1 MKERLS
7 VSIDA
12 YLLEEGRAAVAAGQH
27 HNLSAWVS
35 AALREQSE
43 HDQRLRA
50 GAEFFEWYEAEYGAF
65 TEEEMERAHRDH
77 EARAIVVDVPDDDQD
92 LGSDAAG
99 SRRSA

>member
-1 MKERLS
+1 M
-7 VSIDA
+7 SIDA
-12 YLLEEGRAAVAAGQH
+12 YLLEEGRRAVAAGQH

-65 TEEEMERAHRDH
+65 TEEEMEEAERAMS
-77 EARAIVVDVPDDDQD
+77 ARAITVTFPDDEQPGDPGQQ
-92 LGSDAAG
+92 
-99 SRRSA
+99 RSA